1 MVHFVRLE
9 EDSADILNKNCPE
22 KLHTKHAA
30 RIRNGNLECWSED
43 VEDKQILLADSN
55 ITSTSMTSQPAQP
68 TVMVRNSMEQE
79 GQFRKIYAGFV
90 NGIIAIPT
98 EQVQHARLND
108 KTETI
113 EIANHLKST
122 NEKEWIE
129 VKNKSKKVRFVK
141 QDQFGKTK

>member
-1 MVHFVRLE
+1 
-9 EDSADILNKNCPE
+9 
-22 KLHTKHAA
+22 
-30 RIRNGNLECWSED
+30 
-43 VEDKQILLADSN
+43 
-55 ITSTSMTSQPAQP
+55 
-68 TVMVRNSMEQE
+68 MEQE

-90 NGIIAIPT
+90 NGIAIPT

-108 KTETI
+108 QTETI
-113 EIANHLKST
+113 GIANRIKAT

>member
-1 MVHFVRLE
+1 MAQFVQSE
-9 EDSADILNKNCPE
+9 EDSADILSKKCPE

-68 TVMVRNSMEQE
+68 TVMVRNSKEQE
-79 GQFRKIYAGFV
+79 GQFRKIYAGLV
-90 NGIIAIPT
+90 NGVAIPSDG
-98 EQVQHARLND
+98 VQHARFTC
-108 KTETI
+108 KTEIIGIKNPT
-113 EIANHLKST
+113 KST

-129 VKNKSKKVRFVK
+129 VKKSPRK
-141 QDQFGKTK
+141 QVIWQD